1 MIEMF
6 LQTLQSIFKVAARIL
21 SGKSWGVKSSTQIK
35 VKDRWVSKIQPAFS
49 SQGTSALRQAV
60 LEADKLL
67 SLVLAD
73 LVAGE
78 TLGQRLKNARNIF
91 PYDLYN
97 RAWQAH
103 KVRNAL
109 AHDLDFEP
117 TGDMLRDTLRDF
129 EAVIR
134 SLGVSL

>member
-1 MIEMF
+1 MIEAF
-6 LQTLQSIFKVAARIL
+6 FQTIRAILNVVARVL
-21 SGKSWGVKSSTQIK
+21 SGKSWGVKSSTQAK
-35 VKDRWVSKIQPAFS
+35 VKERWVAKVQPAFS
-49 SQGTSALRQAV
+49 APGNSALRQAV
-60 LEADKLL
+60 FEADKIL

-78 TLGQRLKNARNIF
+78 TLGQRLKNARDIF
-91 PYDLYN
+91 PHDLYN

-117 TGDMLRDTLRDF
+117 TRDMLQDALRDF